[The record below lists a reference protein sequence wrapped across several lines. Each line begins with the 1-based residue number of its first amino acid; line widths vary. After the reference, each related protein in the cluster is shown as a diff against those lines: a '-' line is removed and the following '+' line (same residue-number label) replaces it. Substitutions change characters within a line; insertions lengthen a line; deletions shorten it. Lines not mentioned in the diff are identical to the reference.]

1 MMKSALLLGAALVA
15 LPAAAQTAPQAAS
28 PTATARASKIQN
40 VIVVINDG
48 AGPTVYDATRLY
60 LNAPLVTDGQPFR
73 RTFASTF
80 PLRPDSPTNNTP
92 GTDDQDPATVYDS
105 AKFWDTTPV
114 AGPSTVTGYS
124 AYPAAFAGYEFSR
137 FAHPD
142 SGNTAS
148 ALSNG
153 HKTYNNAINVDGS
166 GDPQVTIVDLLM
178 AARKAGKRTGV
189 VTTVEFSDATPAAL
203 GGAHNIARA
212 NHFAIAD
219 ELFGNGMLDV
229 IGGAGSPDYDDNGV
243 LRTTPVYNWV
253 SEPTWTDL
261 VAGTNVSGHNAYNFN
276 LVRER
281 SDIQAL
287 ANGSTLPPE
296 KLAMIVKSYTS
307 LQFNRAGDTTNPADP
322 HTKEPFT
329 DPLRTDVPTHAELT
343 VAALNALGRQI
354 SPRGKPRGFYLM
366 TAAGAVDRA
375 EHANNTGRM
384 IEEEIA
390 SNDTVQA
397 IIDWVNRA
405 DTDATWDNTLL
416 IVTAD
421 HDHLLYG
428 PDGATV
434 PFQKLKNNGPGKTPG
449 NKWFGPN
456 HGVGLVPLYAYGAG
470 SRDLTA
476 LATHFDTYIDAQGRR
491 FGHGNYID
499 QTEVGSFL
507 KSVLAK

>member
-1 MMKSALLLGAALVA
+1 MIKSALLLGAALVA
-15 LPAAAQTAPQAAS
+15 LPAAAQTAPNAS
-28 PTATARASKIQN
+28 PVASKPASRIQN

-48 AGPTVYDATRLY
+48 GGPTVYDATRLY
-60 LNAPLVTDGQPFR
+60 LGSPLVTDGKSFD
-73 RTFASTF
+73 RTFASTY

-92 GTDDQDPATVYDS
+92 GVDDQDPATVYDS

-166 GDPQVTIVDLLM
+166 GDPQVTIVDLLQ
-178 AARKAGKRTGV
+178 AARKGGKRTGV

-219 ELFGNGMLDV
+219 EMFGNGMLDV

-253 SEPTWTDL
+253 SEATWTDL
-261 VAGTNVSGHNAYNFN
+261 VNGTNVGGHNSYNFN

-287 ANGSTLPPE
+287 ANCSTLPPE

-307 LQFNRAGDTTNPADP
+307 TQFNRAGETTNPADP
-322 HTKEPFT
+322 HPKQPFT
-329 DPLRTDVPTHAELT
+329 DPLRTDVPTQAELT

-366 TAAGAVDRA
+366 TEAGAVDRA
-375 EHANNTGRM
+375 EHANNEGRM
-384 IEEEIA
+384 IEEQLA

-397 IIDWVNRA
+397 IIDWVNRS
-405 DTDATWDNTLL
+405 DTDANWNNTLL

-428 PDGATV
+428 PDGASV
-434 PFQKLKNNGPGKTPG
+434 PFQKLKSAGAGTMPVAKF
-449 NKWFGPN
+449 FGPN

-470 SRDLTA
+470 SRELMSQ
-476 LATHFDTYIDAQGRR
+476 ATHFDTYIDGQGRR

-499 QTEVGSFL
+499 QTEVGTFL
-507 KSVLAK
+507 KSALAK

>member
-1 MMKSALLLGAALVA
+1 MIKSALLLGAALVA
-15 LPAAAQTAPQAAS
+15 VPALAQPTPAAS
-28 PTATARASKIQN
+28 PAASKPASKIKN
-40 VIVVINDG
+40 VIVVVNDG
-48 AGPTVYDATRLY
+48 GGPTVYDATRLY
-60 LNAPLVTDGQPFR
+60 LGHDLVTDGKPFR

-92 GTDDQDPATVYDS
+92 GSDEQDPSSVYDS
-105 AKFWDTTPV
+105 AKFWDITPI
-114 AGPSTVTGYS
+114 AGPSTVSGYS

-166 GDPQVTIVDLLM
+166 GDPEITIVDLLE
-178 AARKAGKRTGV
+178 AARKGGKRTGV
-189 VTTVEFSDATPAAL
+189 VTTVEFADATPAAL

-212 NHFAIAD
+212 NRNAIAD
-219 ELFGNGMLDV
+219 EMFGKGNLDV
-229 IGGAGSPDYDDNGV
+229 IAGAGSPDYDDNGV
-243 LRTTPVYNWV
+243 LRATPLYTWV
-253 SEPTWTDL
+253 SQATWTDL
-261 VAGTNVSGHNAYNFN
+261 VNGTNVSGNNAYNFN
-276 LVRER
+276 LVRDR
-281 SDIQAL
+281 DAIQAL
-287 ANGSTLPPE
+287 ANGTAPAPE

-307 LQFNRAGDTTNPADP
+307 TQFNRAGETTNPADP

-329 DPLRTDVPTHAELT
+329 DPLRTDVPTQAELT

-354 SPRGKPRGFYLM
+354 TAKGNARGFYLM
-366 TAAGAVDRA
+366 TEAGAVDRA
-375 EHANNTGRM
+375 EHANNEGRM
-384 IEEEIA
+384 IEEQIA

-405 DTDATWDNTLL
+405 DTDANWDNTLL

-434 PFQKLKNNGPGKTPG
+434 PFQKLQDKGAGTMPAAKF
-449 NKWFGPN
+449 FGPN
-456 HGVGLVPLYAYGAG
+456 HGTGLVPLYAYGAG
-470 SRDLTA
+470 SKELIA
-476 LATHFDTYIDAQGRR
+476 AATHVDTYLAPNGKRY
-491 FGHGNYID
+491 GHGNYLD
-499 QTEVGSFL
+499 QTEVGNFL